1 MTRYSIKPR
10 TRNYVNRYGLLSFI
24 RKHKKQ
30 LLDTGTN
37 SLKTASKK
45 VVHKAGG
52 FLGNKIADEVTKS
65 NDDKIDK
72 KEPVEEII
80 VPPEK
85 GDEILNK
92 FRKQL

>member
-10 TRNYVNRYGLLSFI
+10 KRKYVNRYGLLSFI
-24 RKHKKQ
+24 KKHKKQ
-30 LLDTGTN
+30 LLDTRTN
-37 SLKTASKK
+37 SSKTASKK

-52 FLGNKIADEVTKS
+52 FLRNKIADEVTKS
-65 NDDKIDK
+65 SDGKIEK
-72 KEPVEEII
+72 KEPVAEII

-92 FRKQL
+92 FRKVL

>member
-1 MTRYSIKPR
+1 MTRYSIKSR
-10 TRNYVNRYGLLSFI
+10 KRKYVNRYGLLSFI

-37 SLKTASKK
+37 SSKTTSKK

-52 FLGNKIADEVTKS
+52 FLGNKIADKVTKS
-65 NDDKIDK
+65 SDGKIEK
-72 KEPVEEII
+72 KEPVPEII

-85 GDEILNK
+85 GEEMLNK
-92 FRKQL
+92 FRKVL